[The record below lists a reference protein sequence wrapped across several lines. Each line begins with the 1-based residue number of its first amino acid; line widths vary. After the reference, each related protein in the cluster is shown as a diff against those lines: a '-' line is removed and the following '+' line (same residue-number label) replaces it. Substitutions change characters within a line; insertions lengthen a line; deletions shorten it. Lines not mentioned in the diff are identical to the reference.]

1 MPNQQIFPQ
10 STYPIVGDVTSTPGN
25 PNVVVTGIQSVPFS
39 PTPPSDGD
47 IVVYDSGAGQWGPGG
62 GYTENISIMFSGIPV
77 SSDYFIT
84 INGNDM
90 YIQVNSS
97 YPPNG
102 PPILFNGA
110 AV

>member
-39 PTPPSDGD
+39 PTPPSDGN

-62 GYTENISIMFSGIPV
+62 GFVKNDSISINGIATSDDYLFSLNGV
-77 SSDYFIT
+77 SAE
-84 INGNDM
+84 GL
-90 YIQVNSS
+90 VNSS
-97 YPPNG
+97 VPQNSKPA
-102 PPILFNGA
+102 FVNGA
-110 AV
+110 